1 MRAEWTGPV
10 GKMWSFEAIDDDGG
24 PCRSNLYTLIEQ
36 GKLEAIKVGR
46 LTRITGRSYDAYKES
61 LTRGLRPSPFAA

>member
-1 MRAEWTGPV
+1 MRKEWTGPI
-10 GKMWSFEAIDDDGG
+10 GNMWSFEGIDDDGG
-24 PCRSNLYTLIEQ
+24 PCRSNIYTLIEQ

-61 LTRGLRPSPFAA
+61 LLRGVGASPFAA